1 LLQWY
6 RTEEGQSFH
15 NQLASGFLAAS
26 KGDTKVRE
34 AQVNEIYATN
44 FGKLE
49 RATRYL
55 AEHGGR
61 LLFGTDTPCAPLYS
75 NPPGLNGWWEIQ
87 SLAAAGVAPSQIFRA
102 ATLANAQALGL
113 DQQIGTVEVGKRA
126 NLLLLRDDPS
136 QTIQAYAHID
146 KVILGGQLLDLA
158 DLAADRGGHK
168 RRRFE

>member
-1 LLQWY
+1 V
-6 RTEEGQSFH
+6 EGQSFH
-15 NQLASGFLAAS
+15 IQLASGFLAAS
-26 KGDTKVRE
+26 KGDAKAMK
-34 AQVNEIYATN
+34 AQVNAIYSTK

-49 RATRYL
+49 RASRYL

-87 SLAAAGVAPSQIFRA
+87 SLAAAGVTSAQIFRA

-113 DQQIGTVEVGKRA
+113 DPQIGTVQVGKRA

-136 QTIQAYAHID
+136 QTIQAYAHIV
-146 KVILGGQLLDLA
+146 KVILGGKLLDPA
-158 DLAADRGGHK
+158 DLAADRGGKLRAEAH
-168 RRRFE
+168 